1 MAKERIIKAKATA
14 TGQVNGVMV
23 RAGDTFEVA
32 ESAYSK
38 RWMTEVPAPAKA
50 KATAST
56 KVAKETGDTS
66 I

>member
-1 MAKERIIKAKATA
+1 MAKERMIKAKATA

-50 KATAST
+50 KAAP

>member
-1 MAKERIIKAKATA
+1 MAKERMIKAKATA

-50 KATAST
+50 AP